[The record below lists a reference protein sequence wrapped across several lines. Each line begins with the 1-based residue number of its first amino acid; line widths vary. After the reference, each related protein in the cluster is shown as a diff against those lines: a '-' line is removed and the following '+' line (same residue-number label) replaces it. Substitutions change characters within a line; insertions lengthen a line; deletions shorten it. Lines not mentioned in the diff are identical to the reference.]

1 MQLTIINESSKAF
14 ETVCAFDFF
23 CFTFVSNSLT
33 PTHMKKALFL
43 SFLVIPFA
51 MRLNAQCSMTPNA
64 STFFMST
71 FTVGNNY
78 TLNSNNTYPISRAFY
93 ICQGTTV
100 TIQNRPG
107 NDTFY
112 VAPGGGLVGFE
123 PNAFRV
129 FVQGSG
135 SYNASSSN
143 TAVIYY
149 ETGANITNYT
159 GPMLPPCPS
168 LTFNMSQIGAGACSQ
183 STGINE
189 HSFNGNV
196 FLSPNPA
203 ATSVRVSSYVN
214 LNDLE
219 LSVTD
224 LLGSVIEIKRGIS
237 NQYDMDV
244 TELPAG
250 IYIIRVMNDGILIG
264 TGKFVKLDQ

>member
-64 STFFMST
+64 STFIMST
-71 FTVGNNY
+71 FTVVNNY

-135 SYNASSSN
+135 SYNASSNN
-143 TAVIYY
+143 TYPISRAFYICQG
-149 ETGANITNYT
+149 TT
-159 GPMLPPCPS
+159 
-168 LTFNMSQIGAGACSQ
+168 
-183 STGINE
+183 
-189 HSFNGNV
+189 
-196 FLSPNPA
+196 
-203 ATSVRVSSYVN
+203 
-214 LNDLE
+214 
-219 LSVTD
+219 VTIQNRP
-224 LLGSVIEIKRGIS
+224 G
-237 NQYDMDV
+237 
-244 TELPAG
+244 
-250 IYIIRVMNDGILIG
+250 
-264 TGKFVKLDQ
+264 